1 MIPLE
6 KPMEFRS
13 GTNRQGP
20 VSSHTG
26 TFRTLAAHL
35 ERVLIRIPGGVH
47 CAAWS
52 AVLSRSSAEESI
64 VHLANRGDSS
74 NQIASIGA
82 ALAMAGQ
89 VAQLARIAR

>member
-1 MIPLE
+1 
-6 KPMEFRS
+6 MEFRS

-35 ERVLIRIPGGVH
+35 ERVLIRIPGVH